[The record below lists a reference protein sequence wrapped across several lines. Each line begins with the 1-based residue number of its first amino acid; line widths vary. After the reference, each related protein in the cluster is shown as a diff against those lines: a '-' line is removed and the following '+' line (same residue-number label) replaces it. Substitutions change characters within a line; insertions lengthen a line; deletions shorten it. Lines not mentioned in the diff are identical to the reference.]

1 MKRRKQA
8 DNSDRKL
15 NTSKLYVYIAD
26 VHFLLECIVI
36 GPLFSVAGLD
46 TTIVASAI
54 IAAGTIAAASR
65 AFYYN
70 KAKAENLSK
79 QRIRYVLMKLLLEN
93 KLTPEAYAEICSEIE
108 NIDSIIDSKLNSL
121 LQTAV
126 DTDAQDQSY

>member
-1 MKRRKQA
+1 MKKP
-8 DNSDRKL
+8 
-15 NTSKLYVYIAD
+15 NTSKLYVLIAD

-36 GPLFSVAGLD
+36 GPLFSIMGLE
-46 TTIVASAI
+46 TSIVASAI
-54 IAAGTIAAASR
+54 VAAGTIAAASR

-79 QRIRYVLMKLLLEN
+79 QRIRYVLMKLLLED
-93 KLTPEAYAEICSEIE
+93 KLTPEAYAEVCSEIE
-108 NIDSIIDSKLNSL
+108 NIDSVIDAKLNNL